1 MRLGQTSLLYF
12 LSKISGSLLGALAT
26 VYIARILGA
35 EPLGIYH
42 LVIGLVSW
50 FAILGRVG
58 VSKAIA
64 KRVSEDSDEGEYVVA
79 GTIVILLMF
88 IFVTAAIV
96 LFRDQIVEYV
106 GYPATGYIIFI
117 LFVVLLN
124 GLVNSLLTGLHLV
137 HISGILSPLRTGGR
151 ALSQVL
157 LIIAGA
163 STASLF
169 IGHLVGYLVVIGIG
183 IYYVMRNV
191 SALSRPNR
199 THFEGLFDFAKF
211 SWLGS
216 LQSRMFSYTDI
227 VVLGFF
233 VSSGLVGVYAVAW
246 NVAHFFILFSGALST
261 TLFPKMSSISAQ
273 NDSQAVERI
282 VEQSLSFGGLF
293 LIPGFLGGAILG
305 ERVLRIYGPE
315 FPKGATILSLL
326 ILANLFM
333 GYQDQLLN
341 TLNAIDRPELAF
353 RVNVVF
359 VGANLSLNVVLI
371 YLYGWIGAAIATTVS
386 VAISLILAYWHVNS
400 IIEFDTPVGEFA
412 RQWFAATLM
421 AGVVYGGLQVESTYR
436 ILRHNVATVLFLVGI
451 GAGVYFICLFWL
463 SAEFREAVDRNS
475 PVDLPFASR

>member
-12 LSKISGSLLGALAT
+12 SSKIFASLLGALAT

-35 EPLGIYH
+35 EPLGVYN

-58 VSKAIA
+58 ISKAIA
-64 KRVSEDSDEGEYVVA
+64 KRVSEGSDKGEYVVA
-79 GTIVILLMF
+79 GTIVILSMF
-88 IFVTAAIV
+88 MFVTAIIV
-96 LFRDQIVEYV
+96 LFRDQIVGYV
-106 GYPATGYIIFI
+106 GYPATGYVISI

-137 HISGILSPLRTGGR
+137 HISGVLSPLRTGGR
-151 ALSQVL
+151 ALAQVS
-157 LIIAGA
+157 LIIAGV

-169 IGHLVGYLVVIGIG
+169 IGHIVGYLAVIGIG

-191 SALSRPNR
+191 PKLSQPKQG
-199 THFEGLFDFAKF
+199 HFEDLFDFAKF

-227 VVLGFF
+227 IVLGFF

-261 TLFPKMSSISAQ
+261 TLFPEMSSISTQ
-273 NDSQAVERI
+273 NDSQAVGRI

-293 LIPGFLGGAILG
+293 LIPGFLGGTILG

-315 FPKGATILSLL
+315 FPKGVTILTLL

-341 TLNAIDRPELAF
+341 TLNAVDRPELAF
-353 RVNVVF
+353 RVNIVF
-359 VGANLSLNVVLI
+359 VGFNLSLNVVLI

-386 VAISLILAYWHVNS
+386 VAISLALAYWHVNS
-400 IIEFDTPVGEFA
+400 IIEFDVPVGEIVK
-412 RQWFAATLM
+412 QWFAAILM
-421 AGVVYGGLQVESTYR
+421 SGVVYGGLWIESTYR
-436 ILRHNVATVLFLVGI
+436 ILRHNVATVLLLVGI
-451 GAGVYFICLFWL
+451 GASVYFICLFGL
-463 SAEFREAVDRNS
+463 STEFRETVNRNV
-475 PVDLPFASR
+475 PVDVFVFR

>member
-1 MRLGQTSLLYF
+1 
-12 LSKISGSLLGALAT
+12 
-26 VYIARILGA
+26 
-35 EPLGIYH
+35 
-42 LVIGLVSW
+42 
-50 FAILGRVG
+50 
-58 VSKAIA
+58 
-64 KRVSEDSDEGEYVVA
+64 
-79 GTIVILLMF
+79 MF

-163 STASLF
+163 CTASLF

-246 NVAHFFILFSGALST
+246 NVAHFFF
-261 TLFPKMSSISAQ
+261 F
-273 NDSQAVERI
+273 
-282 VEQSLSFGGLF
+282 F
-293 LIPGFLGGAILG
+293 
-305 ERVLRIYGPE
+305 
-315 FPKGATILSLL
+315 
-326 ILANLFM
+326 
-333 GYQDQLLN
+333 
-341 TLNAIDRPELAF
+341 
-353 RVNVVF
+353 
-359 VGANLSLNVVLI
+359 
-371 YLYGWIGAAIATTVS
+371 
-386 VAISLILAYWHVNS
+386 
-400 IIEFDTPVGEFA
+400 
-412 RQWFAATLM
+412 
-421 AGVVYGGLQVESTYR
+421 
-436 ILRHNVATVLFLVGI
+436 
-451 GAGVYFICLFWL
+451 
-463 SAEFREAVDRNS
+463 
-475 PVDLPFASR
+475 

>member
-1 MRLGQTSLLYF
+1 
-12 LSKISGSLLGALAT
+12 
-26 VYIARILGA
+26 
-35 EPLGIYH
+35 
-42 LVIGLVSW
+42 
-50 FAILGRVG
+50 
-58 VSKAIA
+58 
-64 KRVSEDSDEGEYVVA
+64 
-79 GTIVILLMF
+79 
-88 IFVTAAIV
+88 
-96 LFRDQIVEYV
+96 
-106 GYPATGYIIFI
+106 
-117 LFVVLLN
+117 
-124 GLVNSLLTGLHLV
+124 
-137 HISGILSPLRTGGR
+137 
-151 ALSQVL
+151 
-157 LIIAGA
+157 
-163 STASLF
+163 
-169 IGHLVGYLVVIGIG
+169 
-183 IYYVMRNV
+183 
-191 SALSRPNR
+191 
-199 THFEGLFDFAKF
+199 
-211 SWLGS
+211 
-216 LQSRMFSYTDI
+216 MFSYTDI

-261 TLFPKMSSISAQ
+261 TLFPEMSSISAQ